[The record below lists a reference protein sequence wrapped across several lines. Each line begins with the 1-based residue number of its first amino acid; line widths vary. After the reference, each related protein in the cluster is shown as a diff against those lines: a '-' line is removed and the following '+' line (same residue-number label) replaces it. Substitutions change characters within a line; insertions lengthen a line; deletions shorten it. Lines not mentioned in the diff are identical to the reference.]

1 MAIPFKKWTGKVR
14 QPGMR
19 FYRTAPGR
27 APGAFGPA
35 MAGVQTLKN
44 GIENS
49 MLHRNIEM
57 R

>member
-1 MAIPFKKWTGKVR
+1 MR

-27 APGAFGPA
+27 VAGAFGPA
-35 MAGVQTLKN
+35 VAGLNTVKN

-49 MLHRNIEM
+49 MLHCNIEM